1 LAIEERD
8 VRRTQA
14 RDVTAG
20 SAHEAPAAAWEAERR
35 RTGSTS
41 TLRRAV
47 AVLAVAAVVV
57 VLVRAM
63 LVQTF
68 VIPSG
73 SMEPT
78 LRVGERVLVSPA
90 ITTLRGVHRGDV
102 VVFDGSGV
110 FDPLTP
116 PPSSALARAGRAVA
130 AAAGVPVGA
139 RDYVKRVIGL
149 PGDRVACCDD
159 VGRLLVNGR
168 PLDEPYLHPGDA
180 ASLMRFDVLVPQGRL
195 WVMGDHRS
203 ASADSRAH
211 LGDPG
216 GGTVPLDR
224 VVGLVV
230 AVSWP
235 PSHIRDLDRSSE
247 GTSEATS

>member
-1 LAIEERD
+1 VGAF
-8 VRRTQA
+8 
-14 RDVTAG
+14 
-20 SAHEAPAAAWEAERR
+20 P
-35 RTGSTS
+35 
-41 TLRRAV
+41 LRRLV
-47 AVLAVAAVVV
+47 LLLAVAGLVVV
-57 VLVRAM
+57 GVRAT

-68 VIPSG
+68 VIPTG

-90 ITTLRGVHRGDV
+90 AATLRGMRRGDV

-110 FDPLTP
+110 FDPRP
-116 PPSSALARAGRAVA
+116 APPSSTLARAGRAVA
-130 AAAGVPVGA
+130 AAVGVPVGS

-159 VGRLLVNGR
+159 VGRVMVNGR
-168 PLDEPYLHPGDA
+168 PLDEPYVHPGDA
-180 ASLMRFDVLVPQGRL
+180 ASLDRFSVFVPAGRL

-216 GGTVPLDR
+216 GGTVPTGR

-235 PSHIRDLDRSSE
+235 PSDIHVLGSAPTGGDR
-247 GTSEATS
+247 

>member
-1 LAIEERD
+1 MAIEERD
-8 VRRTQA
+8 VRPTKA

-20 SAHEAPAAAWEAERR
+20 SPPEAPAAAWEAERR
-35 RTGSTS
+35 RTASPS

-47 AVLAVAAVVV
+47 TVVVAAAVAV

-78 LRVGERVLVSPA
+78 LRVGDRVLVSPA
-90 ITTLRGVHRGDV
+90 ITTLRGVHRGDI

-110 FDPLTP
+110 FDPLNP
-116 PPSSALARAGRAVA
+116 PPTSALARAGRAVA

-159 VGRLLVNGR
+159 VGRLTGQRPAAGRAVPALGRRRQPDALRCRRAAGQAMGDGR
-168 PLDEPYLHPGDA
+168 PPQCLRRLPG
-180 ASLMRFDVLVPQGRL
+180 
-195 WVMGDHRS
+195 
-203 ASADSRAH
+203 
-211 LGDPG
+211 
-216 GGTVPLDR
+216 
-224 VVGLVV
+224 
-230 AVSWP
+230 P
-235 PSHIRDLDRSSE
+235 PR
-247 GTSEATS
+247 

>member
-1 LAIEERD
+1 VAALPLRRIVALLAI
-8 VRRTQA
+8 
-14 RDVTAG
+14 
-20 SAHEAPAAAWEAERR
+20 
-35 RTGSTS
+35 
-41 TLRRAV
+41 
-47 AVLAVAAVVV
+47 AAVVV
-57 VLVRAM
+57 VGVRAA

-68 VIPSG
+68 VIPTG

-90 ITTLRGVHRGDV
+90 AATLRGMHRGDV

-110 FDPLTP
+110 FDPQP
-116 PPSSALARAGRAVA
+116 APPSSALARAGRAVA
-130 AAAGVPVGA
+130 AAAGAPVGT

-149 PGDRVACCDD
+149 PGDRVACCDN
-159 VGRLLVNGR
+159 VGRVVVNGR
-168 PLDEPYLHPGDA
+168 PLDEPYVHAGDA
-180 ASLMRFDVLVPQGRL
+180 ASLVRFSVAVPAGRI

-216 GGTVPLDR
+216 GGTVPIGR
-224 VVGLVV
+224 VIGLVV

-235 PSHIRDLDRSSE
+235 PSDIHVLGSGPTGGDR
-247 GTSEATS
+247 